1 MPRVASRFGRLAATQ
16 AAVAAGDA
24 SMVVALADSVLFSLE
39 ADAARSRVLLFIGVS
54 VVPFLFVAPLIG
66 PMIDRTRGGRRLVIQ
81 AVMAVRVLL
90 SIAMAHQVTSL
101 LLFPLAFGSMIGQK
115 TYAISKS
122 ALIPSVVNSDRE
134 LVEANAK
141 LGVIAGLGGAVAAV
155 PAAALQ
161 LAVGPG
167 ATLWFSAS
175 LFGIAFVAAS
185 RLPRERVA
193 SARTEATEGTE
204 ATEANE
210 VATLRSRG
218 LVEAATAMTLARA
231 AVGFTFFHLFF
242 WFRFQNAGLVW
253 FGLSMAAASA
263 LTLMGNAVAPLLR
276 ARFREETMLAGALA
290 VVALT
295 GIGLGVADLGVVSG
309 LLLAASVNLAAA
321 VSRLA
326 FESIVQRDA
335 PAVDRGRA
343 FARFET
349 RFQLAWV
356 IAGSVPVVVPM
367 PGRLGFVVVG
377 VVGAVASAR
386 LLVTARRS
394 RGRTPPADR

>member
-175 LFGIAFVAAS
+175 LFGVAFVAAS

-193 SARTEATEGTE
+193 SARTEATEG
-204 ATEANE
+204 TEANE